1 MASWCGFAS
10 SVYQSVGVTV
20 LGHIAKRGSRA
31 LRWIMVEVAHAA
43 VRTNGRFRGMFNR
56 ISVKRGRKVA
66 YVAVARKI
74 LTIVWHL
81 LCNCERY
88 VEEGFSKKT
97 AVRVRTV
104 SGGGGGGGVLSVSLD
119 VLVEVLRNAGFVV
132 SKG

>member
-1 MASWCGFAS
+1 
-10 SVYQSVGVTV
+10 
-20 LGHIAKRGSRA
+20 
-31 LRWIMVEVAHAA
+31 
-43 VRTNGRFRGMFNR
+43 MFNR

-104 SGGGGGGGVLSVSLD
+104 SGGGGGVLPVSLD